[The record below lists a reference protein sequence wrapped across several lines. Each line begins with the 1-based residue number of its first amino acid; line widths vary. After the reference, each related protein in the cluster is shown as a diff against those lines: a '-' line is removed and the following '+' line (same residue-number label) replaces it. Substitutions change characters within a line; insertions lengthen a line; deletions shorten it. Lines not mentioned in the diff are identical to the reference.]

1 MKTILI
7 LTAVIALLILFAII
21 LLKCLKTERAKR
33 KELEQTVKN
42 QEKNLVYLY
51 KHSQEIAAIES
62 EKNKI
67 SQKIKDG
74 KSDEEIVNI
83 INSVIASN
91 NSRVQDHSK
100 TESNSS
106 TSARQRNHS

>member
-7 LTAVIALLILFAII
+7 LTAIIALLISFSVI
-21 LLKCLKTERAKR
+21 LLKCLKSERMKR

-42 QEKNLVYLY
+42 QEENLVYLY

-91 NSRVQDHSK
+91 NSRVQNHSK
-100 TESNSS
+100 AEDNSS
-106 TSARQRNHS
+106 ATTR